1 MESLADR
8 LRIHPPIKQ
17 YRIGEVARISGL
29 SRQTIHNYTIMG
41 LIREAAWTEGGH
53 RLYLESVFEI
63 LAQIE
68 QLKHSQTLRQIRL
81 VLDREKINDKSEVD
95 ISRQSSQAAI

>member
-1 MESLADR
+1 MDSLADR
-8 LRIHPPIKQ
+8 LRVHPPIKQ

-29 SRQTIHNYTIMG
+29 SRQTVHNYTIMG
-41 LIREAAWTEGGH
+41 LIREDAWTEGGH
-53 RLYLESVFEI
+53 RLYLESVFDI

-81 VLDREKINDKSEVD
+81 VLDRERINDKSEVA
-95 ISRQSSQAAI
+95 SPRQSSQAAM